1 MTNDLQERQNR
12 WKQIENICNFPV
24 VNDGLFANLPSRTKY
39 FKRNSVAEV
48 VTEIGAMGVKAIEN
62 STDERREGS
71 EIEPNGNSIC
81 LSHDDSFNDSDESG
95 GLQIK
100 SLPNACPENYST
112 QISEILHVNSIT
124 SPREVVQN
132 PLQFPTEI
140 QNNMPHITSDS
151 QVNHNIRTKL
161 QPYTRSNTE
170 PNNMAGL
177 EKDLI
182 GLGADVK
189 HFQTIPLTDST
200 KYSASS
206 VHLPYQNGPTS
217 SQNHNSGL
225 THSEPEYY
233 SDESITSTSSVSKK
247 KTGLRKFF
255 SKRSKR
261 GEIK

>member
-100 SLPNACPENYST
+100 SFPNACPENYSA
-112 QISEILHVNSIT
+112 QVSEISHVNSIT
-124 SPREVVQN
+124 SPREVAQN

-140 QNNMPHITSDS
+140 QNNMPRITSDS

-170 PNNMAGL
+170 PNNVAGL

-217 SQNHNSGL
+217 SHNHNSGL

-247 KTGLRKFF
+247 NRGLRKFF

>member
-1 MTNDLQERQNR
+1 M
-12 WKQIENICNFPV
+12 
-24 VNDGLFANLPSRTKY
+24 
-39 FKRNSVAEV
+39 AEV
-48 VTEIGAMGVKAIEN
+48 VTEIGTMGMKAIES

-71 EIEPNGNSIC
+71 KIEPNGNDIC
-81 LSHDDSFNDSDESG
+81 FSHDDSFNDSDESG

-100 SLPNACPENYST
+100 SLPKASPENCST
-112 QISEILHVNSIT
+112 QISEISHSNSIT

-132 PLQFPTEI
+132 TLQFPTEI
-140 QNNMPHITSDS
+140 QNKMPRITSDS

-161 QPYTRSNTE
+161 QPYSRSNTE

-182 GLGADVK
+182 RQGADVK
-189 HFQTIPLTDST
+189 CSQTISLRDSM

-206 VHLPYQNGPTS
+206 IHLPYQNGPTS
-217 SQNHNSGL
+217 SHNHNPSL

-247 KTGLRKFF
+247 KRGLRKLF